1 MASINFNTDIFGSVV
16 PKTYQAR
23 YKSWTDLLVSISNT
37 GLKTDCVVSVST
49 LQAFVVDGFLSARS
63 ASYFLL
69 GKATIEQIV
78 YFDLFSDFY
87 HECLRTHVLKLDKI
101 HELWQSKKSVVPEN
115 TFLFPLAELGSSE
128 PDFSSEKVEFD
139 LKDLQSI

>member
-1 MASINFNTDIFGSVV
+1 MALINFNTDIFGSVV
-16 PKTYQAR
+16 PKTAQAR
-23 YKSWTDLLVSISNT
+23 YASWIRLLSLIAKSGIETKCI
-37 GLKTDCVVSVST
+37 VSVST
-49 LQAFVVDGFLSARS
+49 LQALVVDGFLSARS

-69 GKATIEQIV
+69 GKASIEQIV

-101 HELWQSKKSVVPEN
+101 HELWQNKKNVVPEN
-115 TFLFPLAELGSSE
+115 TFLFPLEELGCSE
-128 PDFSSEKVEFD
+128 PDFSSEKVVFD

>member
-1 MASINFNTDIFGSVV
+1 MASISFSTDIFGSVV

-23 YKSWTDLLVSISNT
+23 YNSWFRLLSLVAKSGIETKCI
-37 GLKTDCVVSVST
+37 VSVST

-101 HELWQSKKSVVPEN
+101 HELWQSRKDVVPEN
-115 TFLFPLAELGSSE
+115 TFLFPLVELDSSE
-128 PDFSSEKVEFD
+128 PDFTKDKVEFD
-139 LKDLQSI
+139 LKDLQKI